1 MLPRQCSHSLSCSS
15 YRIEISRAPAGSL
28 VLIRGVDAAIVKTGT
43 IVSPDCDDAMICRP
57 LKFNTIS
64 TSKIAVEPV
73 RCGLYCFSFN
83 LLTLSINSLIHPNF
97 QRCLTGSAKS
107 TRHTPYLSHALRN
120 QVRLISV
127 LLNPNSLVLFTS
139 CTRITN

>member
-1 MLPRQCSHSLSCSS
+1 MTSNASMVHNVLCS

-73 RCGLYCFSFN
+73 CCHLRVSF
-83 LLTLSINSLIHPNF
+83 LLT
-97 QRCLTGSAKS
+97 QYSA
-107 TRHTPYLSHALRN
+107 H
-120 QVRLISV
+120 I
-127 LLNPNSLVLFTS
+127 
-139 CTRITN
+139 